1 MVVKGV
7 VVLIVLLLQSRRLR
21 ESIVGLFLRRKS

>member
-1 MVVKGV
+1 MVVKGA

-21 ESIVGLFLRRKS
+21 ESIVGALRGKMR